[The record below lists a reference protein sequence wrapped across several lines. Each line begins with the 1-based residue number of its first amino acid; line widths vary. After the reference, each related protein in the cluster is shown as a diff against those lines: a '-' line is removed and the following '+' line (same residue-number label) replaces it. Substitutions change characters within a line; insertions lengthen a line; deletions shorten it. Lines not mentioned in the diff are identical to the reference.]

1 MNPPAT
7 DDLVILVHNG
17 RDIGTAN
24 RLHIHT
30 TNTPLHRAF
39 STYLRR
45 DDGRVLIT
53 RRALTKTT
61 WPGVWTNTACG
72 HPRPGETPTQAA
84 TRRVPEELGTP
95 PLNLRTKIPNFT
107 YRATDASGI
116 VENEI
121 CPVLVGEID
130 HTTLNPNPNEV
141 TEHAWVHWEDLR
153 HTARTMPH
161 LLSPWSVLQINA
173 LGDNPW

>member
-53 RRALTKTT
+53 RR
-61 WPGVWTNTACG
+61 
-72 HPRPGETPTQAA
+72 
-84 TRRVPEELGTP
+84 
-95 PLNLRTKIPNFT
+95 
-107 YRATDASGI
+107 
-116 VENEI
+116 
-121 CPVLVGEID
+121 
-130 HTTLNPNPNEV
+130 
-141 TEHAWVHWEDLR
+141 
-153 HTARTMPH
+153 
-161 LLSPWSVLQINA
+161 
-173 LGDNPW
+173 

>member
-1 MNPPAT
+1 
-7 DDLVILVHNG
+7 
-17 RDIGTAN
+17 
-24 RLHIHT
+24 
-30 TNTPLHRAF
+30 
-39 STYLRR
+39 
-45 DDGRVLIT
+45 
-53 RRALTKTT
+53 
-61 WPGVWTNTACG
+61 
-72 HPRPGETPTQAA
+72 
-84 TRRVPEELGTP
+84 